1 MHKSF
6 FMAAALLAAVADQA
20 HAEMAANGITGN
32 GITGNGI
39 TGNDVA
45 DKGRATNRAS
55 DGNAARAVEPR
66 LGVAIVRNVT
76 LPQ

>member
-1 MHKSF
+1 
-6 FMAAALLAAVADQA
+6 MAAALLAAVADQA
-20 HAEMAANGITGN
+20 RAEMAANGIT
-32 GITGNGI
+32 TNGI

-45 DKGRATNRAS
+45 DKARATNGAS
-55 DGNAARAVEPR
+55 DGKEARAVEPR